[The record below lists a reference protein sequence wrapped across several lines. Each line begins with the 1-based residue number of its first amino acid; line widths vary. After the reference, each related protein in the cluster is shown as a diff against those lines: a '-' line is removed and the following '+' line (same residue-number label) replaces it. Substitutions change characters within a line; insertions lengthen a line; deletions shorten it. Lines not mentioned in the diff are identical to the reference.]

1 MPFGAEV
8 SSGMKLLVDD
18 KSCLDMVNELG
29 AARAV
34 DIYTE
39 PIEIDANEEIET
51 QYEDEDVFALFRDDN
66 IMDLDAP
73 THLVAKPNEQIGEK
87 NLEDTKIMYLEAPT
101 SVEDVQNEQEGET
114 HEESD
119 SACDVTGFT
128 SDEDDEIREIR
139 AKYEDII
146 SKMKKSVEIPVD
158 TLAELDV
165 LQRTEQDDT
174 HCLQITQGG
183 YDLDSDQDVL
193 YDEESDGVS
202 TRRNRRYQIF
212 DSCAET
218 P

>member
-1 MPFGAEV
+1 MSDFEVLKVRFHFNRDFVIDGSKVKYCNGDWGLSHIDKDKLSIPELEGHLLDHTTFQRCIRMYWLPFGAEV

-101 SVEDVQNEQEGET
+101 SVEDV
-114 HEESD
+114 
-119 SACDVTGFT
+119 
-128 SDEDDEIREIR
+128 
-139 AKYEDII
+139 
-146 SKMKKSVEIPVD
+146 
-158 TLAELDV
+158 
-165 LQRTEQDDT
+165 
-174 HCLQITQGG
+174 
-183 YDLDSDQDVL
+183 
-193 YDEESDGVS
+193 
-202 TRRNRRYQIF
+202 
-212 DSCAET
+212 
-218 P
+218 